1 MYQIPYQMA
10 PRRTGDVDSCYADA
24 TIAQKELGWKA
35 KYGLT
40 EMCKYG
46 CQTIVLFTK

>member
-1 MYQIPYQMA
+1 MA